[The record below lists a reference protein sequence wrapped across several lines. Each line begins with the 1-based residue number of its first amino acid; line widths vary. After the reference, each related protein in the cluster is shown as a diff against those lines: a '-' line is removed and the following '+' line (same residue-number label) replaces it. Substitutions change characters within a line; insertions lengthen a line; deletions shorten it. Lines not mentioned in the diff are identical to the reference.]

1 MGSLMGKYVGDSESN
16 MRKAIKLAEAMA
28 PCILWVDELEKAFA
42 GIGGSGGG
50 GEVINR
56 LFGIFLTWMQEK
68 TSATFVV
75 ATANDISKL
84 PPELMR
90 KGRFDEIFY
99 VSLPKDEER
108 KKIFEI
114 HLNKRRKD
122 DVGNI
127 DIDKLVSRTEG
138 YSGADIEGVVCE
150 SIENVFVQGN
160 HHVTTQDILECI
172 KNTHCLSEIMKD
184 QIEQMS
190 QLYEDRKF
198 KKASR

>member
-1 MGSLMGKYVGDSESN
+1 
-16 MRKAIKLAEAMA
+16 
-28 PCILWVDELEKAFA
+28 
-42 GIGGSGGG
+42 
-50 GEVINR
+50 
-56 LFGIFLTWMQEK
+56 MQEK

-99 VSLPKDEER
+99 VSLPKEDER

-122 DVGNI
+122 DVGDI
-127 DIDKLVSRTEG
+127 DIDELVSMTEG

-160 HHVTTQDILECI
+160 PHVSTQDIRKCI
-172 KNTHCLSEIMKD
+172 ENTHCLKEIMKD

-190 QLYEDRKF
+190 KIYEERKF